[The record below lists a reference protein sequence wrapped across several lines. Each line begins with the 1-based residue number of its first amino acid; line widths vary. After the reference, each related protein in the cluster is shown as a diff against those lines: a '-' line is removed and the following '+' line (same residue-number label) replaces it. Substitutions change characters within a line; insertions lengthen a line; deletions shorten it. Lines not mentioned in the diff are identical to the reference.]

1 MVRLSPRF
9 AALLTCAA
17 AASALAAPAV
27 ADAAITPTAPA
38 ANAVTLSSAPNFTWA
53 LDADSVATGLQVAAS
68 ANVDAAS
75 GKLVAPAIDA
85 TVAPGVTTYRP
96 GAALQLF
103 AGRWYWR
110 VTGTTAGGADGSA
123 PQLLVVKP
131 QVAPPRL
138 TKLVPARKGVSG
150 VVQLRTNTARYKLRV
165 RVKYGATVCLDD
177 VVTDKRARAR
187 ISKWDAFR
195 IYCYPYG
202 GVKAGTVATV
212 TVTVAGNGV
221 SRTTTRRVTIA

>member
-17 AASALAAPAV
+17 ATALLAAPA
-27 ADAAITPTAPA
+27 AARAAITPTAPA
-38 ANAVTLSSAPNFTWA
+38 ADVVTMSSAPAFTWT
-53 LDADSVATGLQVAAS
+53 LDGGSAATGLQVAPS
-68 ANVDAAS
+68 AAIDPAT
-75 GKLVAPAIDA
+75 GKLTAPTIDPAI
-85 TVAPGVTTYRP
+85 TPGATTYRP

-110 VTGTTAGGADGSA
+110 VTGTTAGAPDSSA
-123 PQLLVVKP
+123 PQLLIVKP

-138 TKLVPARKGVSG
+138 KLTPARKGVTG
-150 VVQLRTNTARYKLRV
+150 VMQLRTNTSKYRLRV
-165 RVKYGATVCLDD
+165 RIKYGRVTCLDD
-177 VVTDKRARAR
+177 VVSGKRVRAR
-187 ISKWDAFR
+187 IAKWDAFR

-221 SRTTTRRVTIA
+221 SRTTTRRVTIV